1 MIKEHTVEEVER
13 GLGVRIDFERLVKR
27 KRLVVYDG
35 MLRINKFAER
45 PSIDRVELEWLP
57 PLIYVTAKLRIGRYK
72 LKILVLAFSIDLE
85 EI

>member
-1 MIKEHTVEEVER
+1 VIKEHTVEEVER